1 MPPDSS
7 LCGLFQEGSLPTARL
22 PTNRGYEH
30 QIGQMVEPYGDRA
43 LNCSANFTSKSSCTF
58 RNNSL
63 ELIRS
68 KCTCW
73 PKESQFR
80 NAVGQGHLVCEAKVR
95 IQFADGHNKN
105 RAGSNS
111 VCPRE
116 SSAWNRAQSSR
127 SRLPK
132 TSGEIS
138 ILMYESKP
146 CDYFQICA
154 TRTSRATALILR
166 SITMTPKSA
175 LASKDEL
182 QAI

>member
-1 MPPDSS
+1 MPPDSP

-22 PTNRGYEH
+22 PTNRAYEH

-80 NAVGQGHLVCEAKVR
+80 NAVGQGDLVCEAKVR

-116 SSAWNRAQSSR
+116 TSAWNRAQSSR
-127 SRLPK
+127 SSLPK

-138 ILMYESKP
+138 ILMYESEP

-154 TRTSRATALILR
+154 TRTSRQPVLILR
-166 SITMTPKSA
+166 STTTAPNSILPSKSI
-175 LASKDEL
+175 S
-182 QAI
+182 QPI